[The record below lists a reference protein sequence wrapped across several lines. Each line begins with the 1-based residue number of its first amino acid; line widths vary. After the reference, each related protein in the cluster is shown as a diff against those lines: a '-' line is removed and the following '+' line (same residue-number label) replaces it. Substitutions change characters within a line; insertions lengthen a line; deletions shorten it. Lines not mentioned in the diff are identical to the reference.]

1 MPRTSSRTPSPSR
14 NPSRTQF
21 NMLYA
26 AAMRPGIEKKLDNL
40 NKENNYSKP
49 KPKPIKSI
57 IKKKK
62 IHFY

>member
-26 AAMRPGIEKKLDNL
+26 VAMRPGIEKKLDNL
-40 NKENNYSKP
+40 NKENNRPKP
-49 KPKPIKSI
+49 KPKPIRSTI
-57 IKKKK
+57 KKK